1 MDKEE
6 EILRKKAIQ
15 DYLGD
20 RELEILDNIERIQ
33 KKRGKLIN
41 KLF

>member
-6 EILRKKAIQ
+6 QLAREKAIQ

-20 RELEILDNIERIQ
+20 RELEILDNIMVLEE
-33 KKRGKLIN
+33 KREKLRE
-41 KLF
+41 KSF